1 MGSQAPYQDNK
12 GPGLL
17 AGTHPCKEEAM
28 DARKE
33 LMEIDE
39 QIYEMVGESP
49 GLAEAYRHLMGEELG
64 AVVLLPRVPTA
75 EDWAAAE
82 RLASSRSR

>member
-1 MGSQAPYQDNK
+1 
-12 GPGLL
+12 
-17 AGTHPCKEEAM
+17 M

-49 GLAEAYRHLMGEELG
+49 GLAEAYRRLMGGEELG
-64 AVVLLPRVPTA
+64 AVVILPRVPTA

-82 RLASSRSR
+82 KLASSRAE